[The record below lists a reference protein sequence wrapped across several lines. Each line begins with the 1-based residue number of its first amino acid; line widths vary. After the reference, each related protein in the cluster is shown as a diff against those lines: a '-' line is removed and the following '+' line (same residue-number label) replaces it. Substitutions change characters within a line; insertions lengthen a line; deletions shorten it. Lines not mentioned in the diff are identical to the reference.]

1 MRSYEYER
9 FAPVKYVQIDGK
21 RLSDELA
28 QRLLQLEFEE
38 DDEKV
43 PKVTLRFNN
52 EDLEITDSLELAMGQ
67 RLQVQWGF
75 IGGRM
80 SERLSFT
87 IKARRGFRVREL
99 IGYNDGNRMVGESTS
114 FVWKNVKYSDIASR
128 IAEKRGLKS
137 VARDSEIV
145 HEQVAQSNQSD
156 LNFLKEL
163 AEKIGY
169 ACYVEGD
176 ELHFHPRDYGA
187 KPSMAFAYYNG
198 EYGNLISFEPEEK
211 TLDEPDEVAVAGVD
225 PMEKEPSYGKAND
238 ANTER
243 DSLAEGSF
251 LVNAASGVMT
261 AVSGAVEN
269 VGRLLHLPGQTGK
282 TEAAAAQTD
291 AEAQQEAEAAF
302 RKAEDNTVEATIT
315 TVGTPSLR
323 AKRIITLYGL
333 GKTYSGNWY
342 VKQATHSVGASYICT
357 AKLTRNAT
365 GNAAAAGAGKTSG
378 NVNKDKAEPEAEAT
392 YTASAETGSWS
403 K

>member
-1 MRSYEYER
+1 MQTYEYER

-28 QRLLQLEFEE
+28 QRLLSLEFEE

-52 EDLEITDSLELAMGQ
+52 EDLEITDSPELAMGQ

-80 SERLSFT
+80 SDRLAFT

-128 IAEKRGLKS
+128 IAEKRGLKP
-137 VARDSEIV
+137 VVRDSKIV

-251 LVNAASGVMT
+251 LVNAASGAMEWIDNLIH
-261 AVSGAVEN
+261 S
-269 VGRLLHLPGQTGK
+269 PGQTGK

-315 TVGTPSLR
+315 TVGAPGLR

-342 VKQATHSVGASYICT
+342 VKQATHSVGSSYTCT

-378 NVNKDKAEPEAEAT
+378 KVNNDKAEPEAEAT

>member
-1 MRSYEYER
+1 MQAYEYER

-21 RLSDELA
+21 RLSDGLA
-28 QRLLQLEFEE
+28 QRLLSLEFEE

-43 PKVTLRFNN
+43 PKITLRFNN
-52 EDLEITDSLELAMGQ
+52 EDLEITDSPELAMGQ
-67 RLQVQWGF
+67 RLQAQWGF

-80 SERLSFT
+80 SDRLTFT
-87 IKARRGFRVREL
+87 VKARRGFKVREL

-114 FVWKNVKYSDIASR
+114 FIWKNVKYSDIASR
-128 IAEKRGLKS
+128 IAQKRGLKP
-137 VARDSEIV
+137 VARDSKIV

-156 LNFLKEL
+156 LNFLREL

-169 ACYVEGD
+169 ACYIEGG

-251 LVNAASGVMT
+251 LVNA
-261 AVSGAVEN
+261 VSGAMEW
-269 VGRLLHLPGQTGK
+269 VGSKVRPPGQTGK

-315 TVGTPSLR
+315 TVGTPGLR

-342 VKQATHSVGASYICT
+342 VKQATHSVGSSYICT

-365 GNAAAAGAGKTSG
+365 GNPAVAGAGKTSG
-378 NVNKDKAEPEAEAT
+378 KVNKDKAEPETEAS